1 MYGTPWTCNDPCLRY
16 CQYPHWMTI
25 LWRPSWINATTLTVR
40 FSAKER
46 VGEWNIIKYLFLLS
60 WCSYSSHVQAGNL
73 RSFLNLFVTLGINDS
88 ALILNLSRSEERAFH
103 ISRFDIDVT
112 IIAIQNKKPSA
123 GIIYR
128 WNKGKHLVCII
139 SAQIDYFSL
148 ETGPFRAATKRLVFS
163 RSRAMISGHFSSG
176 LL

>member
-1 MYGTPWTCNDPCLRY
+1 ML
-16 CQYPHWMTI
+16 TI
-25 LWRPSWINATTLTVR
+25 LPISPLNDNLMSSILNECQHLYNWIIYSGWNRRVEHNQVFISAILMFILLPRPRGKLM
-40 FSAKER
+40 
-46 VGEWNIIKYLFLLS
+46 LFLKFF
-60 WCSYSSHVQAGNL
+60 A
-73 RSFLNLFVTLGINDS
+73 TLGTNDS
-88 ALILNLSRSEERAFH
+88 ALILNLSRSAERAFH